1 MVCLSLLSE
10 MFSKVRVSNECIKLN
25 LADVS
30 VCNAVTSALYGG
42 ADTLKSHLPET
53 ARAYKAAASYA
64 VSAPQ
69 VGEPTDFED
78 GADIALIQY
87 DKETSRL
94 IVKAIVVFTSPVY
107 FFDLRVDVATASGK
121 NLGGMCKRWYDTE
134 REVASYW
141 AKVDPA
147 ELENETICVDC
158 LVSYVFPGRDAAQS
172 MLASRDA
179 LFSATYGASVTSVE
193 LLDPIKQQKGSK
205 PPVTVCYARKPSA
218 GEDVDYEYEE
228 SFNPQTG
235 VQRLFVP
242 FGARVTLDS
251 AKFVGIYPEEFKL
264 QLVSNGTARYRTE
277 GREDEI
283 ANCFQATD
291 TGFEFHLDDDWKDD
305 VPSSRLPFRD
315 RVDITFRV
323 QFLKSDGSRS
333 NIEVS
338 SLYDVSSRFG
348 AKADYLNLLWG
359 CVAAGTKVH
368 MADGSFALIDNLQK
382 DDCIVSRSVDG
393 TNQTYKVAR
402 VLTGTEDTFVNI
414 MAEDGSHLRCSA
426 SHPVLTQGGMIR
438 ADQVTGDALVACME
452 DGWQHVCGV
461 WTSAGGAVYTL
472 ELVAIDSDAAPSPA
486 DALRDPYTFWADGIL
501 VGDNSVQAAL
511 DWNREQLCYE
521 NPYLSEADAWVSLT
535 KGEVSRAGEH

>member
-1 MVCLSLLSE
+1 MVWLNLLSE
-10 MFSKVRVSNECIKLN
+10 MFFKVRVSNECIKLN
-25 LADVS
+25 LTDAS
-30 VCNAVTSALYGG
+30 VFNAVTSALYGG
-42 ADTLKSHLPET
+42 ADKLESHLLET
-53 ARAYKAAASYA
+53 AQAYKEASLYT

-78 GADIALIQY
+78 GADVALIQY
-87 DKETSRL
+87 DEETSRL
-94 IVKAIVVFTSPVY
+94 IVKSIVAFISPVY
-107 FFDLRVDVATASGK
+107 FFDLRMDVTTASGK
-121 NLGGMCKRWYDTE
+121 DLGGMRKRWYDTE

-141 AKVDPA
+141 VKVDPA

-158 LVSYVFPGRDAAQS
+158 LVSYVLSGQDAAQS

-179 LFSATYGASVTSVE
+179 LFSATYGASVASVE
-193 LLDPIKQQKGSK
+193 LLDPIKQHEGSQ

-218 GEDVDYEYEE
+218 GEDVDYEYKE
-228 SFNPQTG
+228 SFNPKTG

-251 AKFVGIYPEEFKL
+251 TKFVGIYSEEFKL

-277 GREDEI
+277 GREEEI
-283 ANCFQATD
+283 AQCFQATD

-333 NIEVS
+333 NIEIS

-368 MADGSFALIDNLQK
+368 MADGSSVLIDEIKK
-382 DDCIVSRSVDG
+382 DDCVLSRSVDG
-393 TNQTYKVAR
+393 KNQTYKVAR
-402 VLTGTEDTFVNI
+402 VLAGTENTFVNI
-414 MAEDGSHLRCSA
+414 VAEDGSYLRCSV
-426 SHPVLTQGGMIR
+426 SHPVLTQGGMVR
-438 ADQVTGDALVACME
+438 ADQVTGDALVACM
-452 DGWQHVCGV
+452 DGGWQHVCGV
-461 WTSAGGAVYTL
+461 WTSTGGTVYTL
-472 ELVAIDSDAAPSPA
+472 ELAAIDSDAVPSPA

-501 VGDNSVQAAL
+501 VGDNAAQAAL

-521 NPYLSEADAWVSLT
+521 NLYLSEADAWVSLT
-535 KGEVSRAGEH
+535 EGEVCMVGER